1 MYLYAARDV
10 NTGKLVTNITNP
22 GRKFWEKMG
31 SCQRAIDNYNGVS
44 YYGGSYY
51 KRRNSNYNL
60 ELVTFELIE
69 VDKKQNKNDSN
80 EF

>member
-31 SCQRAIDNYNGVS
+31 SCQKAIDSYYGGS